1 MGRERESVCVCQHAV
16 DHYCATRPCLC
27 PASAVLWY
35 ACRTAQLYNLP
46 QVSCVLYPLLALCV
60 ALLIGRTGD
69 CKHMAQRIAS
79 MRKALRQALEAY
91 GAQSRTPACPCH
103 CSPLYVSSSWT
114 TAVPLA
120 CEQVVCVCACVC
132 CVCPCVFALRAGWAH
147 IESQVGMFAF
157 SGLSPEQVL
166 RLRQDFHVYMTLDGR
181 ISMAGVTSGNVGYL
195 ADSVHRT
202 AVGK

>member
-1 MGRERESVCVCQHAV
+1 MCVS
-16 DHYCATRPCLC
+16 TRCGPLLC
-27 PASAVLWY
+27 NPPVFVSRISSAVVCLSD
-35 ACRTAQLYNLP
+35 CTAVQLAAGLM
-46 QVSCVLYPLLALCV
+46 CVVPLRPLGS
-60 ALLIGRTGD
+60 LLIGRTGD